1 MTSTTFKELKD
12 GRYRLKLTYDILH
25 ILLGALVKRAQS
37 PGLPAYE
44 QCLLHETMQALQK
57 EEIRLRKSEF
67 FLLFSRKV
75 QIHVEEET
83 QQFINAWLKLDE
95 VKRQALEPAKRFSPV
110 SLSSF
115 QPFKS

>member
-12 GRYRLKLTYDILH
+12 GRYRVRLPPDILH
-25 ILLGALVKRAQS
+25 ILLEALVKRS
-37 PGLPAYE
+37 KYTHRPAFE

-67 FLLFSRKV
+67 FFLFSEEV
-75 QIHVEEET
+75 QLHVETET
-83 QQFINAWLKLDE
+83 QRYINAWLNLDE
-95 VKRQALEPAKRFSPV
+95 VKRQALEPAKRFSSV